1 MEKIIIFGA
10 GSDGLQTYGLI
21 RSLSAFEVIGFSD
34 NNASIH
40 NNELIDGLVV
50 YAPND
55 LYNKEFD
62 WILIAST
69 YHEEIKEGLRND
81 HIDLFEKVINEQD
94 VKASLYMGQKIKFK
108 KLLAEV
114 RNKNRI
120 RVVFF
125 VIHQSTWKLDKL
137 YQLMLSD
144 DFFEPIVLICPDSAN
159 GGELMISDMTR
170 CYEYFVMNG
179 YNTVLAAQDG
189 QWLDVNNKLRPDIIF
204 FTNPHNI
211 TLPEYRITSFVD
223 KLTCYYPYGYFTSN
237 YSDNI
242 PQFNSIFHNLLWLFF
257 SVCKFNEKTSKEISA
272 NNGDNV
278 RMVGYTFGETLLSNK
293 KNSFI
298 KNVKK
303 KIVYAPHH
311 TVKDDDPL
319 ALSTFI
325 VNGKKMREISDIY
338 KSNVDFYF
346 KPHPLLKFRLYN
358 HIDWGKEKTD
368 EYYNSWG
375 GNYISEDY
383 IDLFYESDAMIH
395 DCGSFLI
402 EYMYLN
408 KPMAY
413 MIRDSDLENR
423 FNEMGKM
430 ALGVVPH
437 IHNHEDILYFIDSV
451 ISEKDEFKVK
461 RDSFI
466 KKFLMKEEY
475 LNPSQNII
483 EVIKKE
489 IYEA

>member
-10 GSDGLQTYGLI
+10 GSDGLQTYSLI
-21 RSLSAFEVIGFSD
+21 QSLAAFEVIGFAD
-34 NNASIH
+34 NNANIH

-50 YAPND
+50 YDPND
-55 LYNKEFD
+55 LYSQEFD

-69 YHEEIKEGLRND
+69 YHEEIKEGLRNN
-81 HIDLFEKVINEQD
+81 HALLFNKIIDEQK
-94 VKASLYMGQKIKFK
+94 VKASLYVGQKLKFK
-108 KLLAEV
+108 QLLTEV
-114 RNKNRI
+114 KNKKNI

-125 VIHQSTWKLDKL
+125 VIHQSTWKLERL
-137 YQLMLSD
+137 YQLMLND
-144 DFFEPIVLICPDSAN
+144 DYFDPIILICPDSAN
-159 GGELMISDMTR
+159 GGEKMIQDMTR
-170 CYEYFVMNG
+170 CYEYFVMHG
-179 YNTVLAAQDG
+179 YNTILSIQDG
-189 QWLDVNNKLRPDIIF
+189 QWLNVNKTLQPDIIF

-257 SVCKFNEKTSKEISA
+257 SVCKFNENTSKDISA

-278 RMVGYTFGETLLSNK
+278 RMVGYTFGETLLSNIK
-293 KNSFI
+293 KNPI
-298 KNVKK
+298 KNGKK
-303 KIVYAPHH
+303 KIIYAPHH
-311 TVKDDDPL
+311 TVKDGDPL

-325 VNGKKMREISDIY
+325 VNGEKIKEISDIY
-338 KSNVDFYF
+338 INDVDFYF
-346 KPHPLLKFRLYN
+346 KPHPLLKSRLYN

-368 EYYNSWG
+368 KYYSSWG
-375 GNYISEDY
+375 DNYISEDY
-383 IDLFYESDAMIH
+383 VDLFYASDAMIH

-413 MIRDSDLENR
+413 MIRDCDLENR

-437 IHNHEDILYFIDSV
+437 IYKHEDILNFIDNV
-451 ISEKDEFKVK
+451 ITGEDEYKLQRFN
-461 RDSFI
+461 FI
-466 KKFLMKEEY
+466 KKFIMKEEY
-475 LNPSQNII
+475 LHPSQNII
-483 EVIKKE
+483 DVIKDE
-489 IYEA
+489 IYNS